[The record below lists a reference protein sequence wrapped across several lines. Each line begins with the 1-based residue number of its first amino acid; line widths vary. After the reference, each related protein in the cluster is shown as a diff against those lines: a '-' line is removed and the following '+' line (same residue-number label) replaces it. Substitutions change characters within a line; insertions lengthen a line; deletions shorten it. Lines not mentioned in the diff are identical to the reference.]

1 MAALVLHT
9 LPPRAP
15 SSDRQRRD
23 RATDLDVLVR
33 TWRLPLYAHALH
45 ILKDPDAAFDAVQE
59 VFVRALREPR
69 FFDPTF
75 QRRAWLFRVT
85 RNLCFNWVRNH
96 RRRTALVPFADPP
109 RAPVPDPL
117 AHAEAREQ
125 AAQVAIALS
134 ALSPPHREVLEL
146 RYFQDLSYGEIAA
159 ALHIELGT
167 VMSRLSR
174 AKDALAA
181 VLAEAA

>member
-9 LPPRAP
+9 SPPRAAAPRP
-15 SSDRQRRD
+15 SGGDRD
-23 RATDLDVLVR
+23 AALDALVR
-33 TWRLPLYAHALH
+33 TWRGPLYGHALQ
-45 ILKDPDAAFDAVQE
+45 ILRDPDAACDAVQE

-69 FFDPTF
+69 FFDAGF

-96 RRRTALVPFADPP
+96 RRRAALATFADPP
-109 RAPVPDPL
+109 RAPGPEPV
-117 AHAEAREQ
+117 ASAEAREQ
-125 AAQVAIALS
+125 ATQVAVALS

-146 RYFQDLSYGEIAA
+146 RYFQELSYGEIAD